1 MSLWGKKEKKQTN
14 ASRVPENARENSA
27 KRMDTEDKFTDWVE
41 SSVKDYE
48 KTGGF
53 KELPGHGKPLS
64 KEYLKG
70 DVFTGI
76 LKNANYSPPWVDLQ
90 HNIRDSIGKLILAI
104 ENQEAI
110 DIDDEIIE
118 INQHIR
124 KYNQMCPSPVM
135 QKGLLSVERMKQ
147 QYERWK

>member
-1 MSLWGKKEKKQTN
+1 MIWNKEKKQRGNGDESKSTRNN
-14 ASRVPENARENSA
+14 AS
-27 KRMDTEDKFTDWVE
+27 KKTDTEDKFTDWVE

-110 DIDDEIIE
+110 DIDDEINE

-135 QKGLLSVERMKQ
+135 QKGLLSAERMKQ